1 MKLCAFLQWMSNHT
15 LGIQSSFCP
24 AQNGLRE
31 KFIDLDYWPK
41 VAKINGDYFLWK
53 YVWSQELQEAAT

>member
-1 MKLCAFLQWMSNHT
+1 MCLFTVDVQSHT
-15 LGIQSSFCP
+15 WNTKFCP

-31 KFIDLDYWPK
+31 KFIDLDYWSK